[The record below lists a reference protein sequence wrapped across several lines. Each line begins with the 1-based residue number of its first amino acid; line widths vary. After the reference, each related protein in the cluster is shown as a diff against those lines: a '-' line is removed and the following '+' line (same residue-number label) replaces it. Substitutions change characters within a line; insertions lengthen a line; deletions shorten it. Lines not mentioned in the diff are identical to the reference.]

1 VNIHPWHVKF
11 TAGKVKVNRR
21 KNQQYVFKNLNL
33 CVTHSQD
40 EAWKKRQKQKEGW
53 KHTLYALKFKGN
65 KCFIMVKI
73 VISYFADT
81 NLMIRS
87 EQDYWIWQSKIQSN
101 GDYLVEWLGSK
112 TGKILGSGYSSVVE
126 CLSTGTKPCIQ
137 YHHYRFFLS
146 W

>member
-1 VNIHPWHVKF
+1 
-11 TAGKVKVNRR
+11 
-21 KNQQYVFKNLNL
+21 
-33 CVTHSQD
+33 
-40 EAWKKRQKQKEGW
+40 
-53 KHTLYALKFKGN
+53 
-65 KCFIMVKI
+65 MVKI

-112 TGKILGSGYSSVVE
+112 TGKILGSGY
-126 CLSTGTKPCIQ
+126 IAQ
-137 YHHYRFFLS
+137 